1 MSSSLWQAVDCELT
15 WPVCTTAGV
24 SRPIQEWQC
33 SSLCQRKNPRQKSS
47 PSVDHGRCG
56 SCTQRQT
63 AAARASPTLPDPVAA
78 ACSWPTPSRPFG
90 GHHRLLGTQ
99 HRLVLHLMSSW
110 PSTLI
115 GKRQVSHL
123 SLAQRAM
130 SSLAWMQFASF
141 SDQYS
146 TRPYPLGKLSRSSP
160 SAVRAEAMGAAD
172 FLQRFNANTSTPAP
186 TMRIPSQS
194 RTDGRSWRKS
204 TANTA
209 TSTRLSLS
217 TGATLEASPIF
228 KARK

>member
-1 MSSSLWQAVDCELT
+1 MSVMSSSLWRAVDCELA

-47 PSVDHGRCG
+47 PWKVPGEAVWEVG
-56 SCTQRQT
+56 
-63 AAARASPTLPDPVAA
+63 PVLE
-78 ACSWPTPSRPFG
+78 
-90 GHHRLLGTQ
+90 RLELALGEGVVGTD
-99 HRLVLHLMSSW
+99 M
-110 PSTLI
+110 
-115 GKRQVSHL
+115 G
-123 SLAQRAM
+123 
-130 SSLAWMQFASF
+130 
-141 SDQYS
+141 
-146 TRPYPLGKLSRSSP
+146 
-160 SAVRAEAMGAAD
+160 SAVGLGSGHGAERTFLRLFQATFSTTRAEAMGTAD